1 MAKSELEKQFEQA
14 LDKVRNA
21 PEDGAFKPG
30 NEYKLRMYALYRQAT
45 DGDVSGKK
53 PGMFDV
59 IGRYKYQAWESV
71 KGMSRDAAMREYIA
85 EVQKVEKQYG

>member
-30 NEYKLRMYALYRQAT
+30 NEYKLRMYALYRQAV
-45 DGDVSGKK
+45 DGDVAGKK
-53 PGMFDV
+53 PGLFDV

-71 KGMSRDAAMREYIA
+71 KDMSRDTAMREYVA

>member
-1 MAKSELEKQFEQA
+1 MAKSDLQKQFEQA
-14 LDKVRNA
+14 LEKVRTA
-21 PEDGAFKPG
+21 PDDGAFKPS

-45 DGDVSGKK
+45 DGDVAGKK

-59 IGRYKYQAWESV
+59 IGRYKYQAWKTV
-71 KGMSRDAAMREYIA
+71 KGMSRDTAMREYIA

>member
-1 MAKSELEKQFEQA
+1 MAQSELEKQFQQA

-21 PEDGAFKPG
+21 PEDGALKPG
-30 NEYKLRMYALYRQAT
+30 NEYRLRMYALYRQAT
-45 DGDVSGKK
+45 AGDVTGKK

-71 KGMSRDAAMREYIA
+71 SDMGREAVMREYIA
-85 EVQKVEKQYG
+85 EVQKVEKQ